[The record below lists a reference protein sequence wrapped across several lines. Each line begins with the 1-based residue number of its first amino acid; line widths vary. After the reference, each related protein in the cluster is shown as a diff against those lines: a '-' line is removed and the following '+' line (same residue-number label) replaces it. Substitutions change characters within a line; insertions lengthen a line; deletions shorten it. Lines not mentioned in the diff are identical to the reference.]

1 MAESSISTNASDHIN
16 SKQLSN
22 QHSNEINNVTQ
33 DNGIINGHANG
44 VEIKNENIYENKE
57 QTVNHFHESSTNIN
71 FDKAILS
78 KNIHLSENT
87 EKFIIPEKSKND
99 EISENIAKKAEQEN
113 IDISNGTQETPFV
126 QALTEP
132 KIVEPAPQVGD
143 ISSNISSNHDIVE
156 TSSVV
161 DHSLPLIMNKNEII
175 SDTLNKYESSVETNI
190 VLPKTVE
197 NSLTGNFSDMSSN
210 LEARNVSDKT
220 ESQNIPEILKASEKQ
235 ISEISEVIDP
245 QKTHEVT
252 ESQEVSETPAIKN
265 IPEVTKTQEVS
276 ETPATKNIPEVT
288 KTQTV
293 EKAAVSKVSEVAP
306 QAVHDF
312 GDKTDESATTSNTP
326 EKSESLETS
335 SSEDTS
341 PIEATSTN
349 ESISEANM
357 SSNESISEANMAA
370 EGEPTAL
377 SIESEPQEWLDILG
391 NALLRKKVLKAG
403 LGESTRPLAG
413 DIVTIRYGGQLDD
426 GSVVDKTSSQ
436 TIILSDEDI
445 IPALDLALALMHDQ
459 EVALIDTDGR
469 YAYGILGRSD
479 YDPPIPSNAH
489 IVYEV
494 EILSI
499 QPAIDVTKMTPEERV
514 SYGDQKRVRGNDL
527 YARGDFAGCI
537 NAYKRGLK
545 YLSGST
551 DKGVLEMKIKC
562 LNNLSAAQ
570 LKVKAYAMAQLSLD
584 AVLQLQPKNVKAL
597 FRKGKCLVGLG
608 KEDEAFVFIK
618 EASMLDPQ
626 NKVIL
631 QDLNRLRAKLSVTQQ
646 KEKQMYQRMFQQNT
660 SKDTEIKDSEN
671 DEGIFWPLLLGSVA
685 VASAALLVGAYLYK
699 SR

>member
-1 MAESSISTNASDHIN
+1 MAESSSSTTNASDHIN

-126 QALTEP
+126 QTLTEP

-143 ISSNISSNHDIVE
+143 ISSNISSNHYIVE
-156 TSSVV
+156 TSVV

-190 VLPKTVE
+190 VLPKKVE
-197 NSLTGNFSDMSSN
+197 NSLTGNFSDMSCN

-220 ESQNIPEILKASEKQ
+220 ESQNITEIPKASEKQ

-245 QKTHEVT
+245 QKAHEVT
-252 ESQEVSETPAIKN
+252 ENQEVSE
-265 IPEVTKTQEVS
+265 V
-276 ETPATKNIPEVT
+276 PATKNIPEVT

-293 EKAAVSKVSEVAP
+293 EKVTVSKVFVVAP
-306 QAVHDF
+306 QAVQEF
-312 GDKTDESATTSNTP
+312 GDKTGESATTSNTP

-335 SSEDTS
+335 SEEDTS

-370 EGEPTAL
+370 EGEPTA
-377 SIESEPQEWLDILG
+377 SNIESEPQEWLDILG